1 MLDTTIWVSCW
12 ILTILLLTNYLIGN
26 HLIGKLLKPF
36 MKGTIFANF
45 YARHTLISQYD
56 SQIDDM
62 FSVGR
67 SGAMKLLSEKM
78 NFRNLVFPKVMTERG
93 FPEDES
99 DGVRNFFYRTDGYKL
114 WHIMSHYVRS
124 IVYRSYLS
132 DSAVILDT
140 QLQQF
145 ASSLASKD
153 LGNIPGFPYFILSR
167 AALAETLTTILFS
180 ASVVHHVS
188 SFSILRY

>member
-1 MLDTTIWVSCW
+1 
-12 ILTILLLTNYLIGN
+12 
-26 HLIGKLLKPF
+26 
-36 MKGTIFANF
+36 MKGTIFVNF

-114 WHIMSHYVRS
+114 WHIMSHYVKS

-167 AALAETLTTILFS
+167 ATLAETLTTILFS

-188 SFSILRY
+188 S

>member
-1 MLDTTIWVSCW
+1 
-12 ILTILLLTNYLIGN
+12 
-26 HLIGKLLKPF
+26 

-45 YARHTLISQYD
+45 YARHTLISEYD

-78 NFRNLVFPKVMTERG
+78 NFRNLLFPKVMTERG

-114 WHIMSHYVRS
+114 WHIMSRYVQS
-124 IVYRSYLS
+124 IVYRNYLS
-132 DSAVILDT
+132 DSAVIFDT

-145 ASSLASKD
+145 AGSLADKD

-167 AALAETLTTILFS
+167 VTLAETLTTILFTS
-180 ASVVHHVS
+180 SVVHHVS
-188 SFSILRY
+188 TFSTLRQ